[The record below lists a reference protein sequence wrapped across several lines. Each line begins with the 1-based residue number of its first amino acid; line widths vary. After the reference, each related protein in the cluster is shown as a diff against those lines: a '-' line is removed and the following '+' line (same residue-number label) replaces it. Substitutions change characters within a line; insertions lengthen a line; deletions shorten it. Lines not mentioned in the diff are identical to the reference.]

1 MEFDIFSPSAFL
13 QLTGLPGKDMI
24 PPVNSANLA
33 HVASSVHQ
41 AKGNLINPPVCSHT
55 VRLNTYSQAAELIF
69 PDNLSNRNSY
79 PEVKSVLK
87 GGFLYFSL
95 PYSSTTSKGKR
106 NIYFPSECFCE
117 ARIIRATPSKGIKS
131 SSEKSHISSSSDND
145 MHRSQ

>member
-13 QLTGLPGKDMI
+13 QLTGLPGKEII

-41 AKGNLINPPVCSHT
+41 ARGNFINPPVCSHT
-55 VRLNTYSQAAELIF
+55 VRLNTYSQAAELIL
-69 PDNLSNRNSY
+69 PDNLSNKNSY

-87 GGFLYFSL
+87 GGFIYLSL

-106 NIYFPSECFCE
+106 NFQQNVFVRLELHVLL
-117 ARIIRATPSKGIKS
+117 RQRAL
-131 SSEKSHISSSSDND
+131 SHHLKKAI
-145 MHRSQ
+145 